1 MMTSAIKQAG
11 VAVLVALGVMTV
23 PTPASAQNVGP
34 WSVSFDAGVQA
45 ALTGDAHGGAR
56 GTVLTLPTQVE
67 AKSYGDVFG
76 PGFTWKAGLGYA
88 LGGGGELRVG
98 AAYTSN
104 PADSL
109 QVGNVAGL
117 QLLAQ
122 FDDYKAFEMDF
133 GYRQYLTGRD
143 STVRPFV
150 GGSVGFVNV
159 DRIRGT
165 LSVPAAGVVLPDVP
179 FYDSSTVAGFG
190 FGGGVQVGL
199 TDHFAVQG
207 GVDFRW
213 HGDLDQQE
221 GLAGT
226 GLESIN
232 DESRRWAMPV
242 TAGITVRF

>member
-1 MMTSAIKQAG
+1 MPA
-11 VAVLVALGVMTV
+11 VAV
-23 PTPASAQNVGP
+23 AQNAGP

-45 ALTGDAHGGAR
+45 ALSGDAHGG
-56 GTVLTLPTQVE
+56 GSGSVLSLPTRVE

-76 PGFTWKAGLGYA
+76 PGFYWKAGLGYA
-88 LGGGGELRVG
+88 VGGNGELRVG

-109 QVGNVAGL
+109 QVGTVAGL
-117 QLLAQ
+117 QLQAQ
-122 FDDYKAFEMDF
+122 FEDYKAFEMDF
-133 GYRQYLTGRD
+133 GYRQYLTGGS

-150 GGSVGFVNV
+150 GGSVGFVSV

-165 LSVPAAGVVLPDVP
+165 FSVPAANVVLPNVA

-190 FGGGVQVGL
+190 FGGGAQIRL
-199 TDHFAVQG
+199 SDHLALQG
-207 GVDFRW
+207 GADFRW
-213 HGDLDQQE
+213 HGDLDAQD

-226 GLESIN
+226 GLEPIN
-232 DESRRWAMPV
+232 DKSRRWAMPV

>member
-1 MMTSAIKQAG
+1 MTMIKQAG
-11 VAVLVALGVMTV
+11 MAALVAAGILTAS
-23 PTPASAQNVGP
+23 TAASAQDVSP
-34 WSVSFDAGVQA
+34 WSVSFDAGMQA
-45 ALTGDAHGGAR
+45 SLSGDAHGGGR
-56 GTVLTLPTQVE
+56 GTVLNLPTQVD
-67 AKSYGDVFG
+67 AKTYGDVFG
-76 PGFTWKAGLGYA
+76 PGFYWKAGLGYA
-88 LGGGGELRVG
+88 VGGAGELRVA

-117 QLLAQ
+117 PLLAQ
-122 FDDYKAFEMDF
+122 FEDYKSLEMDF

-143 STVRPFV
+143 AAVRPFV

-165 LSVPAAGVVLPDVP
+165 FSVPAAGVVLPDVP
-179 FYDSSTVAGFG
+179 FYESSTVPGFG
-190 FGGGVQVGL
+190 VGGGVQVGL
-199 TDHFAVQG
+199 TDHLAVQG
-207 GVDFRW
+207 GIDLRW
-213 HGDLDQQE
+213 HGDLSPQD

-232 DESRRWAMPV
+232 DQSRRWAMPV